1 MEISILITDDTEAYG
16 NSQLFSDCAEAV
28 FSMLKVDF
36 DDCEISLL
44 LTTDDR
50 IKELNG
56 EYRQKDRS
64 TDVLSFPMSED
75 PLSEGGMLGDIV
87 ISLETAKEQA
97 DEAAIMPDRE
107 IAFLFIHGL
116 LHLMGYEHEND
127 PDEEEEMFDLQE
139 EILRNLLENGKV
151 P

>member
-1 MEISILITDDTEAYG
+1 MDINLLITDEHDSGAETA
-16 NSQLFSDCAEAV
+16 LFSACAEAV
-28 FSMLKVDF
+28 FSALEIGF
-36 DDCEISLL
+36 ESCEISLL
-44 LTTDDR
+44 ITDDKR
-50 IKELNG
+50 VKELNSQ
-56 EYRQKDRS
+56 YRGKDTP

-75 PLSEGGMLGDIV
+75 PFNEGGMLGDIA
-87 ISLETAKEQA
+87 ISYERAKEQA
-97 DEAAIMPDRE
+97 EEAAIMVERE
-107 IAFLFIHGL
+107 LAFLFIHGV